1 MYLIS
6 RGTPFFLKKALAES
20 GAKSSACSFSDCLSS
35 FRKDL
40 NQLGGEFMPNNSL
53 ILFCVRK
60 NKTNKQKKPLN
71 LNKQWVAYR
80 ACI

>member
-6 RGTPFFLKKALAES
+6 RGTPFFFFFLKKALIES
-20 GAKSSACSFSDCLSS
+20 GVKSSVCSFSDCLPS

-40 NQLGGEFMPNNSL
+40 NQLRGEFMPNNSL

-60 NKTNKQKKPLN
+60 NKTKKN
-71 LNKQWVAYR
+71 LS
-80 ACI
+80 I